1 MEWIIFRLEF
11 NSFVLNWP
19 LAFCFSVRFQ
29 MGEAQ
34 KWSKDVPTWIGFIY
48 QNILFYKVVME
59 RSDFIMATMRRV
71 LIAY

>member
-1 MEWIIFRLEF
+1 MEWIIFHLEF
-11 NSFVLNWP
+11 NCFVVNWI

-34 KWSKDVPTWIGFIY
+34 KWSKHVPTWISFIY
-48 QNILFYKVVME
+48 QNILFYK
-59 RSDFIMATMRRV
+59 SDFIMATTRRV